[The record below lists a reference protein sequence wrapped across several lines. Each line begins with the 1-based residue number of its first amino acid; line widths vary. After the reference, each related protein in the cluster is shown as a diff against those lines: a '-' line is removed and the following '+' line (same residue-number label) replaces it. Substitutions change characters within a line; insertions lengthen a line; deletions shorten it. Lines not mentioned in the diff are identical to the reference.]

1 MKKLLALWFVLLLV
15 LAALPVTVLANS
27 AEPPGL
33 IIIATDL
40 PQDAELTLECSG
52 AETDPYYRSYRVN
65 KLWES
70 YWQFYYHWDLQENSQ
85 IFLSVESSQGSF
97 RCAVPQDVMKGYR
110 TLMTLDYTSQ
120 ILSIGQAPWRQPLLT
135 ILRITLTLL
144 IEGTVFWL
152 LGFRGKRSWLVFL
165 AVNLLTQ
172 GWLNIVINSYAF
184 HGGYWVLSYI
194 LMEFGIFLAEC
205 IVLPLLIKEKRKLRS
220 VLFALA
226 ANAAS
231 LIAGIFLIGHLPL

>member
-1 MKKLLALWFVLLLV
+1 
-15 LAALPVTVLANS
+15 
-27 AEPPGL
+27 
-33 IIIATDL
+33 
-40 PQDAELTLECSG
+40 
-52 AETDPYYRSYRVN
+52 
-65 KLWES
+65 
-70 YWQFYYHWDLQENSQ
+70 
-85 IFLSVESSQGSF
+85 
-97 RCAVPQDVMKGYR
+97 MKGYR
-110 TLMTLDYTSQ
+110 TLMTLDYTNQ

-135 ILRITLTLL
+135 ILRITLTLQ
-144 IEGTVFWL
+144 IEGTVFWFF
-152 LGFRGKRSWLVFL
+152 GFRGKRSWLVFL
-165 AVNLLTQ
+165 AVNLLAQ

-220 VLFALA
+220 VLCALA

>member
-1 MKKLLALWFVLLLV
+1 MKKLFASCFLLLLV
-15 LAALPVTVLANS
+15 LAMLPVTVLANS

-33 IIIATDL
+33 IIISTDL
-40 PQDAELTLECSG
+40 PRDAQLTLECLG
-52 AETDPYYRSYRVN
+52 AETDPYYRSYRVD

-70 YWQFYYHWDLQENSQ
+70 YWQFYYHWDLQEDGR

-110 TLMTLDYTSQ
+110 TLMTLDYTDQS
-120 ILSIGQAPWRQPLLT
+120 LTVGQAFWRQPLLT
-135 ILRITLTLL
+135 LLRVSLTLL
-144 IEGTVFWL
+144 IEGAVFWL
-152 LGFRGKRSWLVFL
+152 FGFRSKRSWLVFL

-184 HGGYWVLSYI
+184 HGGYWVFSYI
-194 LMEFGIFLAEC
+194 LMEFGIFLAES
-205 IVLPLLIKEKRKLRS
+205 ISLPLLTKEKTRLRS
-220 VLFALA
+220 VLYALA